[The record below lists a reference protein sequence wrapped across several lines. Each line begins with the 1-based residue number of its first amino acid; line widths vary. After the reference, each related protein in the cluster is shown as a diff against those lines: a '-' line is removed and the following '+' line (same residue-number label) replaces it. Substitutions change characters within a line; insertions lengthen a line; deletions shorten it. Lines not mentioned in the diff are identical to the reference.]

1 MSTRDYIQKGFDG
14 FEELVDC
21 THVKSPDDSYL
32 LVSVIL
38 EFFKIISKIPQDKN
52 TDELKRSLIFGY
64 DFDLKILDFAKNL
77 IIFKNGENNLKIDII
92 NRINIEY

>member
-1 MSTRDYIQKGFDG
+1 MD
-14 FEELVDC
+14 
-21 THVKSPDDSYL
+21 
-32 LVSVIL
+32 
-38 EFFKIISKIPQDKN
+38 FFKIISKIPKDKN
-52 TDELKRSLIFGY
+52 TDELKRSIIFGY